1 MSEVK
6 IGFDPEVFWKKGDKL
21 ISVIGKLGG
30 NKHSPRKVN
39 DIVSVLEDNVA
50 AEFNS
55 PPCLDA
61 ASFISAIDA
70 NLKYLESIAAQHGC
84 TLAEGIASG
93 RFEIDQLRDPAAF
106 IFGCEPDFNAWTGE
120 VNLPPMD
127 GDPFFRSC
135 GGHVHVGFEGIDPN
149 QVVRAMDLFIGVPS
163 VFLDKDT
170 ERKRLYGKAGACRY
184 KPYGVEYRTASN
196 WWIWEAKN
204 RKWMWDRTLMAL
216 EYARNNTIVTGSGLA
231 NKIQQAINHNSQDY
245 ARQLMNH
252 FPQIAV

>member
-1 MSEVK
+1 MSEVT

-30 NKHSPRKVN
+30 TKQTPRKVN

-55 PPCLDA
+55 PPCVDA
-61 ASFISAIDA
+61 DSFINAIDK
-70 NLKYLESIAAQHGC
+70 NLTYLAQVAKQYGC
-84 TLAEGIASG
+84 ELATNVTSG
-93 RFEIDQLRDPAAF
+93 RFEIDQLRDPGAF

-127 GDPFFRSC
+127 DDPFLRSC

-163 VFLDKDT
+163 VFLDKDID
-170 ERKRLYGKAGACRY
+170 RKRLYGKAGACRY

-196 WWIWEAKN
+196 WWIWKKETVE
-204 RKWMWDRTLMAL
+204 WMFKRVQAAV
-216 EYARNNTIVTGSGLA
+216 EYARNNNIAPGSGLA
-231 NKIQQAINHNSQDY
+231 TSIQRAINYNSVDT
-245 ARQLMNH
+245 AKNIMHH
-252 FPQIAV
+252 FPQIQV